1 MAEKVAVMDFYLRY
15 VGLKRPDISLLA
27 YRFIRV
33 LWSCRND
40 GGEILDARNYTVAT
54 LVFPG
59 TFCAIVQAILILSGN
74 KVAIW

>member
-1 MAEKVAVMDFYLRY
+1 M
-15 VGLKRPDISLLA
+15 ILLA
-27 YRFIRV
+27 KVEVIAQPFLLRFTAVIRSRAV
-33 LWSCRND
+33 PQTDL
-40 GGEILDARNYTVAT
+40 ELYTVAT